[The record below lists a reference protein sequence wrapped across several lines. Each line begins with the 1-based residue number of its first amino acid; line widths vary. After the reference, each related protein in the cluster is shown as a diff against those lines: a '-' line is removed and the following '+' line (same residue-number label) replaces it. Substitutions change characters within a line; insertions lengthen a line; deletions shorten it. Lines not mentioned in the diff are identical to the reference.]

1 MKRLLPILL
10 CSLLLSGLRNATA
23 QEASKT
29 WTLQECLDYA
39 YQNNIQ
45 VRQSRNN
52 QLSGIEDT
60 KQAKAALFPSLVAST
75 TQSYTNYPSSE
86 VTDNN
91 SYTGTYGIT
100 AGMTIFEGGKL
111 RTEVKRQKVQNQMD
125 ALSVEE
131 SVNDIRIA
139 IVQAYMQCLY
149 AADAVR
155 INRSTA
161 EASKAQRDRA
171 EEMLR
176 TGSISRVDFAQLQ
189 SQYSSDEYQIVVAG
203 STLDNYKLQ
212 LKQLLELDIM
222 EEMNPAVPGVKEEN
236 VLKALPPKNE
246 VYETALKVM
255 PQIRR
260 GELGIE
266 AAKLEEKSAR
276 AGFFPSISGG
286 WNFSEEHF
294 MENTKSWLSQGKLRV
309 GWGEIGNQTIPAGAY
324 LSQYSNGHPSMWY
337 AQYYMF
343 GNTNPTL
350 FASRSQVG
358 NPNLK
363 WETTRQLDLG
373 LDLAFLEGSL
383 RFTFDYYSRDTKD
396 MLVQVPNPA
405 SMGFPNTPWVNAGSI
420 SNKGFEVSIGYDGK
434 VGNDF
439 KYHINGNVSTY
450 KNKIKD
456 LGSEANIPGKEVHL
470 GYYTY
475 TMTEVGKPLGYYYGY
490 KTDGVFQ
497 TQQEIDN
504 YQNNGQVVMPN
515 AKPGDLKFVDLN
527 KDGKLGDEDR
537 TMIGNPHPDFTFGL
551 TLGAEYKGFDFS
563 AFFQGSVGN
572 DLLNIVKY
580 DIYGGVGWYNAPKD
594 ILTTFWN
601 GPGSTNENFAI
612 DADSRL
618 NREMSEWY
626 VEDGSY
632 VRLKNLTIGY
642 TLPSSI
648 TRKITLNNLRI
659 FVAAQNLFTITG
671 YSGLDPEIG
680 EFNQNPIYKGI
691 DMGYYP
697 QARTFMFGISMKL

>member
-189 SQYSSDEYQIVVAG
+189 SQYSSDEYQVVVAG

-222 EEMNPAVPGVKEEN
+222 EEMNPAVPEVKEEN

-276 AGFFPSISGG
+276 AGFFPSIS
-286 WNFSEEHF
+286 
-294 MENTKSWLSQGKLRV
+294 LSASV
-309 GWGEIGNQTIPAGAY
+309 GTGHM
-324 LSQYSNGHPSMWY
+324 SN
-337 AQYYMF
+337 
-343 GNTNPTL
+343 
-350 FASRSQVG
+350 
-358 NPNLK
+358 
-363 WETTRQLDLG
+363 
-373 LDLAFLEGSL
+373 
-383 RFTFDYYSRDTKD
+383 
-396 MLVQVPNPA
+396 
-405 SMGFPNTPWVNAGSI
+405 
-420 SNKGFEVSIGYDGK
+420 
-434 VGNDF
+434 NDF
-439 KYHINGNVSTY
+439 ESGSQIWNRFNENV
-450 KNKIKD
+450 
-456 LGSEANIPGKEVHL
+456 
-470 GYYTY
+470 
-475 TMTEVGKPLGYYYGY
+475 
-490 KTDGVFQ
+490 
-497 TQQEIDN
+497 
-504 YQNNGQVVMPN
+504 
-515 AKPGDLKFVDLN
+515 
-527 KDGKLGDEDR
+527 
-537 TMIGNPHPDFTFGL
+537 GL
-551 TLGAEYKGFDFS
+551 TLNIPIFSNRKNRTAVNKAKIALNDSYLEWTSLQKELLRNVESAYLDAVSAQAQYLSAREKEKYARESYELTNEQFRVGVKNTVELITAQNEYS
-563 AFFQGSVGN
+563 AAQQQVLQAKYLTLLSIE
-572 DLLNIVKY
+572 LLNIY
-580 DIYGGVGWYNAPKD
+580 QGLPASDIY
-594 ILTTFWN
+594 
-601 GPGSTNENFAI
+601 
-612 DADSRL
+612 
-618 NREMSEWY
+618 
-626 VEDGSY
+626 
-632 VRLKNLTIGY
+632 
-642 TLPSSI
+642 
-648 TRKITLNNLRI
+648 
-659 FVAAQNLFTITG
+659 
-671 YSGLDPEIG
+671 
-680 EFNQNPIYKGI
+680 
-691 DMGYYP
+691 
-697 QARTFMFGISMKL
+697 

>member
-246 VYETALKVM
+246 VYETALTVM

-276 AGFFPSISGG
+276 AGFFPSIS
-286 WNFSEEHF
+286 
-294 MENTKSWLSQGKLRV
+294 LSASV
-309 GWGEIGNQTIPAGAY
+309 GTGHM
-324 LSQYSNGHPSMWY
+324 SN
-337 AQYYMF
+337 
-343 GNTNPTL
+343 
-350 FASRSQVG
+350 
-358 NPNLK
+358 
-363 WETTRQLDLG
+363 
-373 LDLAFLEGSL
+373 
-383 RFTFDYYSRDTKD
+383 
-396 MLVQVPNPA
+396 
-405 SMGFPNTPWVNAGSI
+405 
-420 SNKGFEVSIGYDGK
+420 
-434 VGNDF
+434 NDF
-439 KYHINGNVSTY
+439 ESGSQIWNRFNENV
-450 KNKIKD
+450 
-456 LGSEANIPGKEVHL
+456 
-470 GYYTY
+470 
-475 TMTEVGKPLGYYYGY
+475 
-490 KTDGVFQ
+490 
-497 TQQEIDN
+497 
-504 YQNNGQVVMPN
+504 
-515 AKPGDLKFVDLN
+515 
-527 KDGKLGDEDR
+527 
-537 TMIGNPHPDFTFGL
+537 GL
-551 TLGAEYKGFDFS
+551 TLNIPIFSNRKNRTAVNKAKIALNDSYLEWTSLQKELLRNVESAYLDAVSAQAQYLSAREKEKYARESYELTSEQFRVGVKNTVELITAQNEYS
-563 AFFQGSVGN
+563 AAQQQVLQAKYLTLLSIE
-572 DLLNIVKY
+572 LLNIY
-580 DIYGGVGWYNAPKD
+580 QGLPASDIY
-594 ILTTFWN
+594 
-601 GPGSTNENFAI
+601 
-612 DADSRL
+612 
-618 NREMSEWY
+618 
-626 VEDGSY
+626 
-632 VRLKNLTIGY
+632 
-642 TLPSSI
+642 
-648 TRKITLNNLRI
+648 
-659 FVAAQNLFTITG
+659 
-671 YSGLDPEIG
+671 
-680 EFNQNPIYKGI
+680 
-691 DMGYYP
+691 
-697 QARTFMFGISMKL
+697 

>member
-276 AGFFPSISGG
+276 AGFFPSIS
-286 WNFSEEHF
+286 
-294 MENTKSWLSQGKLRV
+294 LSASV
-309 GWGEIGNQTIPAGAY
+309 GTGHM
-324 LSQYSNGHPSMWY
+324 SN
-337 AQYYMF
+337 
-343 GNTNPTL
+343 
-350 FASRSQVG
+350 
-358 NPNLK
+358 
-363 WETTRQLDLG
+363 
-373 LDLAFLEGSL
+373 
-383 RFTFDYYSRDTKD
+383 
-396 MLVQVPNPA
+396 
-405 SMGFPNTPWVNAGSI
+405 
-420 SNKGFEVSIGYDGK
+420 
-434 VGNDF
+434 NDF
-439 KYHINGNVSTY
+439 ESGSQIWNRFNENV
-450 KNKIKD
+450 
-456 LGSEANIPGKEVHL
+456 
-470 GYYTY
+470 
-475 TMTEVGKPLGYYYGY
+475 
-490 KTDGVFQ
+490 
-497 TQQEIDN
+497 
-504 YQNNGQVVMPN
+504 
-515 AKPGDLKFVDLN
+515 
-527 KDGKLGDEDR
+527 
-537 TMIGNPHPDFTFGL
+537 GL
-551 TLGAEYKGFDFS
+551 TLNIPIFS
-563 AFFQGSVGN
+563 NRKNRTAVNKAKIALNDSYLEWTSLQKELLRNVESAYLDAVSAQAQYLSAREKEKYARESYELTSEQFRVGVKN
-572 DLLNIVKY
+572 TVELITAQNEWSSARQEVLQAKYMALLNIELLN
-580 DIYGGVGWYNAPKD
+580 IYQGRD
-594 ILTTFWN
+594 TT
-601 GPGSTNENFAI
+601 
-612 DADSRL
+612 
-618 NREMSEWY
+618 
-626 VEDGSY
+626 
-632 VRLKNLTIGY
+632 TI
-642 TLPSSI
+642 
-648 TRKITLNNLRI
+648 N
-659 FVAAQNLFTITG
+659 
-671 YSGLDPEIG
+671 
-680 EFNQNPIYKGI
+680 
-691 DMGYYP
+691 
-697 QARTFMFGISMKL
+697 

>member
-45 VRQSRNN
+45 ERQSRNN

-276 AGFFPSISGG
+276 AGFFPSIS
-286 WNFSEEHF
+286 
-294 MENTKSWLSQGKLRV
+294 LSASV
-309 GWGEIGNQTIPAGAY
+309 GTGHM
-324 LSQYSNGHPSMWY
+324 SN
-337 AQYYMF
+337 
-343 GNTNPTL
+343 
-350 FASRSQVG
+350 
-358 NPNLK
+358 
-363 WETTRQLDLG
+363 
-373 LDLAFLEGSL
+373 
-383 RFTFDYYSRDTKD
+383 
-396 MLVQVPNPA
+396 
-405 SMGFPNTPWVNAGSI
+405 
-420 SNKGFEVSIGYDGK
+420 
-434 VGNDF
+434 NDF
-439 KYHINGNVSTY
+439 ESGSQIWNRFNENV
-450 KNKIKD
+450 
-456 LGSEANIPGKEVHL
+456 
-470 GYYTY
+470 
-475 TMTEVGKPLGYYYGY
+475 
-490 KTDGVFQ
+490 
-497 TQQEIDN
+497 
-504 YQNNGQVVMPN
+504 
-515 AKPGDLKFVDLN
+515 
-527 KDGKLGDEDR
+527 
-537 TMIGNPHPDFTFGL
+537 GL
-551 TLGAEYKGFDFS
+551 TLNIPIFSNRKNRTAVNKAKIALNDSYLEWTSLQKELLRNVESAYLDAVSAQAQYLSAREKEKYARESYELTSEQFRVGVKNTVELITAQNEYS
-563 AFFQGSVGN
+563 AAQQQVLQAKYLTLLSIE
-572 DLLNIVKY
+572 LLNIY
-580 DIYGGVGWYNAPKD
+580 QGLPASDIY
-594 ILTTFWN
+594 
-601 GPGSTNENFAI
+601 
-612 DADSRL
+612 
-618 NREMSEWY
+618 
-626 VEDGSY
+626 
-632 VRLKNLTIGY
+632 
-642 TLPSSI
+642 
-648 TRKITLNNLRI
+648 
-659 FVAAQNLFTITG
+659 
-671 YSGLDPEIG
+671 
-680 EFNQNPIYKGI
+680 
-691 DMGYYP
+691 
-697 QARTFMFGISMKL
+697 

>member
-276 AGFFPSISGG
+276 AGFFPSIS
-286 WNFSEEHF
+286 
-294 MENTKSWLSQGKLRV
+294 LSASV
-309 GWGEIGNQTIPAGAY
+309 GTGHM
-324 LSQYSNGHPSMWY
+324 SN
-337 AQYYMF
+337 
-343 GNTNPTL
+343 
-350 FASRSQVG
+350 
-358 NPNLK
+358 
-363 WETTRQLDLG
+363 
-373 LDLAFLEGSL
+373 
-383 RFTFDYYSRDTKD
+383 
-396 MLVQVPNPA
+396 
-405 SMGFPNTPWVNAGSI
+405 
-420 SNKGFEVSIGYDGK
+420 
-434 VGNDF
+434 NDF
-439 KYHINGNVSTY
+439 ESGSQIWNRFNENV
-450 KNKIKD
+450 
-456 LGSEANIPGKEVHL
+456 
-470 GYYTY
+470 
-475 TMTEVGKPLGYYYGY
+475 
-490 KTDGVFQ
+490 
-497 TQQEIDN
+497 
-504 YQNNGQVVMPN
+504 
-515 AKPGDLKFVDLN
+515 
-527 KDGKLGDEDR
+527 
-537 TMIGNPHPDFTFGL
+537 GL
-551 TLGAEYKGFDFS
+551 TLNIPIFSNRKNRTAVNKAKIALNDSYLEWTSLQKELLRNVESAYLDAVSAQAQYLSAREKEKYARESYELTSEQFRVGVKNTDELITAQNEYS
-563 AFFQGSVGN
+563 AAQQQVLQAKYLTLLSIE
-572 DLLNIVKY
+572 LLNIY
-580 DIYGGVGWYNAPKD
+580 QGLPASDIY
-594 ILTTFWN
+594 
-601 GPGSTNENFAI
+601 
-612 DADSRL
+612 
-618 NREMSEWY
+618 
-626 VEDGSY
+626 
-632 VRLKNLTIGY
+632 
-642 TLPSSI
+642 
-648 TRKITLNNLRI
+648 
-659 FVAAQNLFTITG
+659 
-671 YSGLDPEIG
+671 
-680 EFNQNPIYKGI
+680 
-691 DMGYYP
+691 
-697 QARTFMFGISMKL
+697 

>member
-276 AGFFPSISGG
+276 AGFFPSIS
-286 WNFSEEHF
+286 
-294 MENTKSWLSQGKLRV
+294 LSASV
-309 GWGEIGNQTIPAGAY
+309 GTGHM
-324 LSQYSNGHPSMWY
+324 SN
-337 AQYYMF
+337 
-343 GNTNPTL
+343 
-350 FASRSQVG
+350 
-358 NPNLK
+358 
-363 WETTRQLDLG
+363 
-373 LDLAFLEGSL
+373 
-383 RFTFDYYSRDTKD
+383 
-396 MLVQVPNPA
+396 
-405 SMGFPNTPWVNAGSI
+405 
-420 SNKGFEVSIGYDGK
+420 
-434 VGNDF
+434 NDF
-439 KYHINGNVSTY
+439 ESGSQIWNRFNENV
-450 KNKIKD
+450 
-456 LGSEANIPGKEVHL
+456 
-470 GYYTY
+470 
-475 TMTEVGKPLGYYYGY
+475 
-490 KTDGVFQ
+490 
-497 TQQEIDN
+497 
-504 YQNNGQVVMPN
+504 
-515 AKPGDLKFVDLN
+515 
-527 KDGKLGDEDR
+527 
-537 TMIGNPHPDFTFGL
+537 GL
-551 TLGAEYKGFDFS
+551 TLNIPIFSNRKNRTAVNKAKIALNDSYLEWTSLQKELLRNVESAYLDAVSAQAQYLSAREKEKYARESYELTSEQFRVGVKNTVELITAQNEYS
-563 AFFQGSVGN
+563 AAQQQVLQAKYLTLLSIE
-572 DLLNIVKY
+572 LLNI
-580 DIYGGVGWYNAPKD
+580 
-594 ILTTFWN
+594 
-601 GPGSTNENFAI
+601 
-612 DADSRL
+612 
-618 NREMSEWY
+618 
-626 VEDGSY
+626 
-632 VRLKNLTIGY
+632 
-642 TLPSSI
+642 
-648 TRKITLNNLRI
+648 
-659 FVAAQNLFTITG
+659 
-671 YSGLDPEIG
+671 
-680 EFNQNPIYKGI
+680 
-691 DMGYYP
+691 
-697 QARTFMFGISMKL
+697 

>member
-39 YQNNIQ
+39 YKNNIQ

-276 AGFFPSISGG
+276 AGFFPSIS
-286 WNFSEEHF
+286 
-294 MENTKSWLSQGKLRV
+294 LSASV
-309 GWGEIGNQTIPAGAY
+309 GTGHM
-324 LSQYSNGHPSMWY
+324 SN
-337 AQYYMF
+337 
-343 GNTNPTL
+343 
-350 FASRSQVG
+350 
-358 NPNLK
+358 
-363 WETTRQLDLG
+363 
-373 LDLAFLEGSL
+373 
-383 RFTFDYYSRDTKD
+383 
-396 MLVQVPNPA
+396 
-405 SMGFPNTPWVNAGSI
+405 
-420 SNKGFEVSIGYDGK
+420 
-434 VGNDF
+434 NDF
-439 KYHINGNVSTY
+439 ESGSQIWNRFNENV
-450 KNKIKD
+450 
-456 LGSEANIPGKEVHL
+456 
-470 GYYTY
+470 
-475 TMTEVGKPLGYYYGY
+475 
-490 KTDGVFQ
+490 
-497 TQQEIDN
+497 
-504 YQNNGQVVMPN
+504 
-515 AKPGDLKFVDLN
+515 
-527 KDGKLGDEDR
+527 
-537 TMIGNPHPDFTFGL
+537 GL
-551 TLGAEYKGFDFS
+551 TLNIPIFSNRKNRTAVNKAKIALNDSYLEWTSLQKELLRNVESAYLDAVSAQAQYLSAREKEKYARESYELTSEQFRVGVKNTVELITAQNEYS
-563 AFFQGSVGN
+563 AAQQQVLQAKYLTLLSIE
-572 DLLNIVKY
+572 LLNIY
-580 DIYGGVGWYNAPKD
+580 QGLPASDIY
-594 ILTTFWN
+594 
-601 GPGSTNENFAI
+601 
-612 DADSRL
+612 
-618 NREMSEWY
+618 
-626 VEDGSY
+626 
-632 VRLKNLTIGY
+632 
-642 TLPSSI
+642 
-648 TRKITLNNLRI
+648 
-659 FVAAQNLFTITG
+659 
-671 YSGLDPEIG
+671 
-680 EFNQNPIYKGI
+680 
-691 DMGYYP
+691 
-697 QARTFMFGISMKL
+697 

>member
-276 AGFFPSISGG
+276 AGFFPSIS
-286 WNFSEEHF
+286 
-294 MENTKSWLSQGKLRV
+294 LSASV
-309 GWGEIGNQTIPAGAY
+309 GTGHM
-324 LSQYSNGHPSMWY
+324 SN
-337 AQYYMF
+337 
-343 GNTNPTL
+343 
-350 FASRSQVG
+350 
-358 NPNLK
+358 
-363 WETTRQLDLG
+363 
-373 LDLAFLEGSL
+373 
-383 RFTFDYYSRDTKD
+383 
-396 MLVQVPNPA
+396 
-405 SMGFPNTPWVNAGSI
+405 
-420 SNKGFEVSIGYDGK
+420 
-434 VGNDF
+434 NDF
-439 KYHINGNVSTY
+439 ESGSQIWNRFNENV
-450 KNKIKD
+450 
-456 LGSEANIPGKEVHL
+456 
-470 GYYTY
+470 
-475 TMTEVGKPLGYYYGY
+475 
-490 KTDGVFQ
+490 
-497 TQQEIDN
+497 
-504 YQNNGQVVMPN
+504 
-515 AKPGDLKFVDLN
+515 
-527 KDGKLGDEDR
+527 
-537 TMIGNPHPDFTFGL
+537 GL
-551 TLGAEYKGFDFS
+551 TLNIPIFS
-563 AFFQGSVGN
+563 NRKNRTSIRRKSPSTTAIWSGHRCKKSC
-572 DLLNIVKY
+572 
-580 DIYGGVGWYNAPKD
+580 YG
-594 ILTTFWN
+594 TWN
-601 GPGSTNENFAI
+601 RPTWTPYRPRPSISRPAKRRNTPGRVTS
-612 DADSRL
+612 
-618 NREMSEWY
+618 
-626 VEDGSY
+626 
-632 VRLKNLTIGY
+632 
-642 TLPSSI
+642 
-648 TRKITLNNLRI
+648 
-659 FVAAQNLFTITG
+659 
-671 YSGLDPEIG
+671 
-680 EFNQNPIYKGI
+680 
-691 DMGYYP
+691 
-697 QARTFMFGISMKL
+697 

>member
-276 AGFFPSISGG
+276 AGFFPSIS
-286 WNFSEEHF
+286 
-294 MENTKSWLSQGKLRV
+294 LSASV
-309 GWGEIGNQTIPAGAY
+309 GTGHM
-324 LSQYSNGHPSMWY
+324 SN
-337 AQYYMF
+337 
-343 GNTNPTL
+343 
-350 FASRSQVG
+350 
-358 NPNLK
+358 
-363 WETTRQLDLG
+363 
-373 LDLAFLEGSL
+373 
-383 RFTFDYYSRDTKD
+383 
-396 MLVQVPNPA
+396 
-405 SMGFPNTPWVNAGSI
+405 
-420 SNKGFEVSIGYDGK
+420 
-434 VGNDF
+434 NDF
-439 KYHINGNVSTY
+439 ESGSQIWNRFNENV
-450 KNKIKD
+450 
-456 LGSEANIPGKEVHL
+456 
-470 GYYTY
+470 
-475 TMTEVGKPLGYYYGY
+475 
-490 KTDGVFQ
+490 
-497 TQQEIDN
+497 
-504 YQNNGQVVMPN
+504 
-515 AKPGDLKFVDLN
+515 
-527 KDGKLGDEDR
+527 
-537 TMIGNPHPDFTFGL
+537 GL
-551 TLGAEYKGFDFS
+551 TLNIPIWIHQENRTAVNKAKIALNDSYLEWTSLQKELLRNVESAYLDAVSAQAQYLSAREKEKYARESYELTSEQFRVGVKNTVELITAQNEYS
-563 AFFQGSVGN
+563 AAQQQVLQAKYLTLLSIE
-572 DLLNIVKY
+572 LLNIY
-580 DIYGGVGWYNAPKD
+580 QGLPASDIY
-594 ILTTFWN
+594 
-601 GPGSTNENFAI
+601 
-612 DADSRL
+612 
-618 NREMSEWY
+618 
-626 VEDGSY
+626 
-632 VRLKNLTIGY
+632 
-642 TLPSSI
+642 
-648 TRKITLNNLRI
+648 
-659 FVAAQNLFTITG
+659 
-671 YSGLDPEIG
+671 
-680 EFNQNPIYKGI
+680 
-691 DMGYYP
+691 
-697 QARTFMFGISMKL
+697 

>member
-176 TGSISRVDFAQLQ
+176 AGSISRVDFAQLQ
-189 SQYSSDEYQIVVAG
+189 SQYSSDEYQVVVAS

-236 VLKALPPKNE
+236 VLKALPSKDE
-246 VYETALKVM
+246 VYATALKVM

-260 GELGIE
+260 GELGVE

-276 AGFFPSISGG
+276 AGFYPSIS
-286 WNFSEEHF
+286 
-294 MENTKSWLSQGKLRV
+294 LS
-309 GWGEIGNQTIPAGAY
+309 A
-324 LSQYSNGHPSMWY
+324 
-337 AQYYMF
+337 
-343 GNTNPTL
+343 
-350 FASRSQVG
+350 
-358 NPNLK
+358 
-363 WETTRQLDLG
+363 
-373 LDLAFLEGSL
+373 
-383 RFTFDYYSRDTKD
+383 
-396 MLVQVPNPA
+396 
-405 SMGFPNTPWVNAGSI
+405 
-420 SNKGFEVSIGYDGK
+420 SIGTGHMSN
-434 VGNDF
+434 NDF
-439 KYHINGNVSTY
+439 ESGSQIWNRFNENV
-450 KNKIKD
+450 
-456 LGSEANIPGKEVHL
+456 
-470 GYYTY
+470 
-475 TMTEVGKPLGYYYGY
+475 
-490 KTDGVFQ
+490 
-497 TQQEIDN
+497 
-504 YQNNGQVVMPN
+504 
-515 AKPGDLKFVDLN
+515 
-527 KDGKLGDEDR
+527 
-537 TMIGNPHPDFTFGL
+537 GL
-551 TLGAEYKGFDFS
+551 TLNIPIFSNRKNRTAVNKAKIAVDNSYLEWTSLQKELLRDVESAYLDATSAQAQYLSAREKEKYARESYELTSEQFRVGVKNTVELITAQNEYS
-563 AFFQGSVGN
+563 AAQQQVLQAKYLTLLSIE
-572 DLLNIVKY
+572 LLNIY
-580 DIYGGVGWYNAPKD
+580 QGLSASDIY
-594 ILTTFWN
+594 
-601 GPGSTNENFAI
+601 
-612 DADSRL
+612 
-618 NREMSEWY
+618 
-626 VEDGSY
+626 
-632 VRLKNLTIGY
+632 
-642 TLPSSI
+642 
-648 TRKITLNNLRI
+648 
-659 FVAAQNLFTITG
+659 
-671 YSGLDPEIG
+671 
-680 EFNQNPIYKGI
+680 
-691 DMGYYP
+691 
-697 QARTFMFGISMKL
+697 

>member
-100 AGMTIFEGGKL
+100 AGMAIFEGGKL

-276 AGFFPSISGG
+276 AGFFPSIS
-286 WNFSEEHF
+286 
-294 MENTKSWLSQGKLRV
+294 LSASV
-309 GWGEIGNQTIPAGAY
+309 GTGHM
-324 LSQYSNGHPSMWY
+324 SN
-337 AQYYMF
+337 
-343 GNTNPTL
+343 
-350 FASRSQVG
+350 
-358 NPNLK
+358 
-363 WETTRQLDLG
+363 
-373 LDLAFLEGSL
+373 
-383 RFTFDYYSRDTKD
+383 
-396 MLVQVPNPA
+396 
-405 SMGFPNTPWVNAGSI
+405 
-420 SNKGFEVSIGYDGK
+420 
-434 VGNDF
+434 NDF
-439 KYHINGNVSTY
+439 ESGSQIWNRFNENV
-450 KNKIKD
+450 
-456 LGSEANIPGKEVHL
+456 
-470 GYYTY
+470 
-475 TMTEVGKPLGYYYGY
+475 
-490 KTDGVFQ
+490 
-497 TQQEIDN
+497 
-504 YQNNGQVVMPN
+504 
-515 AKPGDLKFVDLN
+515 
-527 KDGKLGDEDR
+527 
-537 TMIGNPHPDFTFGL
+537 GL
-551 TLGAEYKGFDFS
+551 TLNIPIFSNRKNRTAVNKAKIALNDSYLEWTSLQKELLRNVESAYLDAVSAQAQYLSAREKEKYARESYELTSEQFRVGVKNTVELITAQNEYS
-563 AFFQGSVGN
+563 AAQQQVLQAKYLTLLSIE
-572 DLLNIVKY
+572 LLNIY
-580 DIYGGVGWYNAPKD
+580 QGLPASDIY
-594 ILTTFWN
+594 
-601 GPGSTNENFAI
+601 
-612 DADSRL
+612 
-618 NREMSEWY
+618 
-626 VEDGSY
+626 
-632 VRLKNLTIGY
+632 
-642 TLPSSI
+642 
-648 TRKITLNNLRI
+648 
-659 FVAAQNLFTITG
+659 
-671 YSGLDPEIG
+671 
-680 EFNQNPIYKGI
+680 
-691 DMGYYP
+691 
-697 QARTFMFGISMKL
+697 

>member
-75 TQSYTNYPSSE
+75 TQSYTNYLSSE

-276 AGFFPSISGG
+276 AGFFPSIS
-286 WNFSEEHF
+286 
-294 MENTKSWLSQGKLRV
+294 LSASV
-309 GWGEIGNQTIPAGAY
+309 GTGHM
-324 LSQYSNGHPSMWY
+324 SN
-337 AQYYMF
+337 
-343 GNTNPTL
+343 
-350 FASRSQVG
+350 
-358 NPNLK
+358 
-363 WETTRQLDLG
+363 
-373 LDLAFLEGSL
+373 
-383 RFTFDYYSRDTKD
+383 
-396 MLVQVPNPA
+396 
-405 SMGFPNTPWVNAGSI
+405 
-420 SNKGFEVSIGYDGK
+420 
-434 VGNDF
+434 NDF
-439 KYHINGNVSTY
+439 ESGSQIWNRFNENV
-450 KNKIKD
+450 
-456 LGSEANIPGKEVHL
+456 
-470 GYYTY
+470 
-475 TMTEVGKPLGYYYGY
+475 
-490 KTDGVFQ
+490 
-497 TQQEIDN
+497 
-504 YQNNGQVVMPN
+504 
-515 AKPGDLKFVDLN
+515 
-527 KDGKLGDEDR
+527 
-537 TMIGNPHPDFTFGL
+537 GL
-551 TLGAEYKGFDFS
+551 TLNIPIFSNRKNRTAVNKAKIALNDSYLEWTSLQKELLRNVESAYLDAVSAQAQYLSAREKEKYARESYELTSEQFRVGVKNTVELITAQNEYS
-563 AFFQGSVGN
+563 AAQQQVLQAKYLTLLSIE
-572 DLLNIVKY
+572 LLNIY
-580 DIYGGVGWYNAPKD
+580 QGLPASDIY
-594 ILTTFWN
+594 
-601 GPGSTNENFAI
+601 
-612 DADSRL
+612 
-618 NREMSEWY
+618 
-626 VEDGSY
+626 
-632 VRLKNLTIGY
+632 
-642 TLPSSI
+642 
-648 TRKITLNNLRI
+648 
-659 FVAAQNLFTITG
+659 
-671 YSGLDPEIG
+671 
-680 EFNQNPIYKGI
+680 
-691 DMGYYP
+691 
-697 QARTFMFGISMKL
+697 

>member
-276 AGFFPSISGG
+276 AGFFPSIS
-286 WNFSEEHF
+286 
-294 MENTKSWLSQGKLRV
+294 LSASV
-309 GWGEIGNQTIPAGAY
+309 GTGHM
-324 LSQYSNGHPSMWY
+324 SN
-337 AQYYMF
+337 
-343 GNTNPTL
+343 
-350 FASRSQVG
+350 
-358 NPNLK
+358 
-363 WETTRQLDLG
+363 
-373 LDLAFLEGSL
+373 
-383 RFTFDYYSRDTKD
+383 
-396 MLVQVPNPA
+396 
-405 SMGFPNTPWVNAGSI
+405 
-420 SNKGFEVSIGYDGK
+420 
-434 VGNDF
+434 NDF
-439 KYHINGNVSTY
+439 ESGSQIWNRFNENV
-450 KNKIKD
+450 
-456 LGSEANIPGKEVHL
+456 
-470 GYYTY
+470 
-475 TMTEVGKPLGYYYGY
+475 
-490 KTDGVFQ
+490 
-497 TQQEIDN
+497 
-504 YQNNGQVVMPN
+504 
-515 AKPGDLKFVDLN
+515 
-527 KDGKLGDEDR
+527 
-537 TMIGNPHPDFTFGL
+537 GL
-551 TLGAEYKGFDFS
+551 TLNIPIFSNRKNRTAVNKAKIALNDSYLEWTSLQKELLRNVESAYLDAVSAQAQYLSAREKEKYARESYELTSEQFRVGVKNTVELITAQNEYS
-563 AFFQGSVGN
+563 ATQQQVLQAKYLTLLSIE
-572 DLLNIVKY
+572 LLNIY
-580 DIYGGVGWYNAPKD
+580 QGLPASDIY
-594 ILTTFWN
+594 
-601 GPGSTNENFAI
+601 
-612 DADSRL
+612 
-618 NREMSEWY
+618 
-626 VEDGSY
+626 
-632 VRLKNLTIGY
+632 
-642 TLPSSI
+642 
-648 TRKITLNNLRI
+648 
-659 FVAAQNLFTITG
+659 
-671 YSGLDPEIG
+671 
-680 EFNQNPIYKGI
+680 
-691 DMGYYP
+691 
-697 QARTFMFGISMKL
+697 

>member
-276 AGFFPSISGG
+276 AGFFPSIS
-286 WNFSEEHF
+286 
-294 MENTKSWLSQGKLRV
+294 LSASV
-309 GWGEIGNQTIPAGAY
+309 GTGHM
-324 LSQYSNGHPSMWY
+324 SN
-337 AQYYMF
+337 
-343 GNTNPTL
+343 
-350 FASRSQVG
+350 
-358 NPNLK
+358 
-363 WETTRQLDLG
+363 
-373 LDLAFLEGSL
+373 
-383 RFTFDYYSRDTKD
+383 
-396 MLVQVPNPA
+396 
-405 SMGFPNTPWVNAGSI
+405 
-420 SNKGFEVSIGYDGK
+420 
-434 VGNDF
+434 NDF
-439 KYHINGNVSTY
+439 ESGSQIWNRFNENV
-450 KNKIKD
+450 
-456 LGSEANIPGKEVHL
+456 
-470 GYYTY
+470 
-475 TMTEVGKPLGYYYGY
+475 
-490 KTDGVFQ
+490 
-497 TQQEIDN
+497 
-504 YQNNGQVVMPN
+504 
-515 AKPGDLKFVDLN
+515 
-527 KDGKLGDEDR
+527 
-537 TMIGNPHPDFTFGL
+537 GL
-551 TLGAEYKGFDFS
+551 TLNIPIFS
-563 AFFQGSVGN
+563 NRKNRTAVNKAKIALNDSYLEWTSLQKELLRNVESAYLDAVSAQAQYLSAREKEKYARESYELTSEQFRVG
-572 DLLNIVKY
+572 VK
-580 DIYGGVGWYNAPKD
+580 N
-594 ILTTFWN
+594 T
-601 GPGSTNENFAI
+601 
-612 DADSRL
+612 
-618 NREMSEWY
+618 
-626 VEDGSY
+626 VE
-632 VRLKNLTIGY
+632 L
-642 TLPSSI
+642 I
-648 TRKITLNNLRI
+648 T
-659 FVAAQNLFTITG
+659 AQNDIRQH
-671 YSGLDPEIG
+671 SNRSCKP
-680 EFNQNPIYKGI
+680 N
-691 DMGYYP
+691 
-697 QARTFMFGISMKL
+697 ISPC

>member
-246 VYETALKVM
+246 VNETALKVM

-276 AGFFPSISGG
+276 AGFFPSIS
-286 WNFSEEHF
+286 
-294 MENTKSWLSQGKLRV
+294 LSASV
-309 GWGEIGNQTIPAGAY
+309 GTGHM
-324 LSQYSNGHPSMWY
+324 SN
-337 AQYYMF
+337 
-343 GNTNPTL
+343 
-350 FASRSQVG
+350 
-358 NPNLK
+358 
-363 WETTRQLDLG
+363 
-373 LDLAFLEGSL
+373 
-383 RFTFDYYSRDTKD
+383 
-396 MLVQVPNPA
+396 
-405 SMGFPNTPWVNAGSI
+405 
-420 SNKGFEVSIGYDGK
+420 
-434 VGNDF
+434 NDF
-439 KYHINGNVSTY
+439 ESGSQIWNRFNENV
-450 KNKIKD
+450 
-456 LGSEANIPGKEVHL
+456 
-470 GYYTY
+470 
-475 TMTEVGKPLGYYYGY
+475 
-490 KTDGVFQ
+490 
-497 TQQEIDN
+497 
-504 YQNNGQVVMPN
+504 
-515 AKPGDLKFVDLN
+515 
-527 KDGKLGDEDR
+527 
-537 TMIGNPHPDFTFGL
+537 GL
-551 TLGAEYKGFDFS
+551 TLNIPIFSNRKNRTAVNKAKIALNDSYLEWTSLQKELLRNVESAYLDAVSAQAQYLSAREKEKYARESYELTSEQFRVGVKNTVELITAQNEYS
-563 AFFQGSVGN
+563 AAQQQVLQAKYLTLLSIE
-572 DLLNIVKY
+572 LLNIY
-580 DIYGGVGWYNAPKD
+580 QGLPASDIY
-594 ILTTFWN
+594 
-601 GPGSTNENFAI
+601 
-612 DADSRL
+612 
-618 NREMSEWY
+618 
-626 VEDGSY
+626 
-632 VRLKNLTIGY
+632 
-642 TLPSSI
+642 
-648 TRKITLNNLRI
+648 
-659 FVAAQNLFTITG
+659 
-671 YSGLDPEIG
+671 
-680 EFNQNPIYKGI
+680 
-691 DMGYYP
+691 
-697 QARTFMFGISMKL
+697 

>member
-29 WTLQECLDYA
+29 WTLQECLDHA

-276 AGFFPSISGG
+276 AGFFPSIS
-286 WNFSEEHF
+286 
-294 MENTKSWLSQGKLRV
+294 LSASV
-309 GWGEIGNQTIPAGAY
+309 GTGHM
-324 LSQYSNGHPSMWY
+324 SN
-337 AQYYMF
+337 
-343 GNTNPTL
+343 
-350 FASRSQVG
+350 
-358 NPNLK
+358 
-363 WETTRQLDLG
+363 
-373 LDLAFLEGSL
+373 
-383 RFTFDYYSRDTKD
+383 
-396 MLVQVPNPA
+396 
-405 SMGFPNTPWVNAGSI
+405 
-420 SNKGFEVSIGYDGK
+420 
-434 VGNDF
+434 NDF
-439 KYHINGNVSTY
+439 ESGSQIWNRFNENV
-450 KNKIKD
+450 
-456 LGSEANIPGKEVHL
+456 
-470 GYYTY
+470 
-475 TMTEVGKPLGYYYGY
+475 
-490 KTDGVFQ
+490 
-497 TQQEIDN
+497 
-504 YQNNGQVVMPN
+504 
-515 AKPGDLKFVDLN
+515 
-527 KDGKLGDEDR
+527 
-537 TMIGNPHPDFTFGL
+537 GL
-551 TLGAEYKGFDFS
+551 TLNIPIFSNRKNRTAVNKAKIALNDSYLEWTSLQKELLRNVESAYLDAVSAQAQYLSAREKEKYARESYELTSEQFRVGVKNTVELITAQNEYS
-563 AFFQGSVGN
+563 AAQQQVLQAKYLTLLSIE
-572 DLLNIVKY
+572 LLNIY
-580 DIYGGVGWYNAPKD
+580 QGLPASDIY
-594 ILTTFWN
+594 
-601 GPGSTNENFAI
+601 
-612 DADSRL
+612 
-618 NREMSEWY
+618 
-626 VEDGSY
+626 
-632 VRLKNLTIGY
+632 
-642 TLPSSI
+642 
-648 TRKITLNNLRI
+648 
-659 FVAAQNLFTITG
+659 
-671 YSGLDPEIG
+671 
-680 EFNQNPIYKGI
+680 
-691 DMGYYP
+691 
-697 QARTFMFGISMKL
+697 

>member
-149 AADAVR
+149 AAVAVR

-276 AGFFPSISGG
+276 AGFFPSIS
-286 WNFSEEHF
+286 
-294 MENTKSWLSQGKLRV
+294 LSASV
-309 GWGEIGNQTIPAGAY
+309 GTGHM
-324 LSQYSNGHPSMWY
+324 SN
-337 AQYYMF
+337 
-343 GNTNPTL
+343 
-350 FASRSQVG
+350 
-358 NPNLK
+358 
-363 WETTRQLDLG
+363 
-373 LDLAFLEGSL
+373 
-383 RFTFDYYSRDTKD
+383 
-396 MLVQVPNPA
+396 
-405 SMGFPNTPWVNAGSI
+405 
-420 SNKGFEVSIGYDGK
+420 
-434 VGNDF
+434 NDF
-439 KYHINGNVSTY
+439 ESGSQIWNRFNENV
-450 KNKIKD
+450 
-456 LGSEANIPGKEVHL
+456 
-470 GYYTY
+470 
-475 TMTEVGKPLGYYYGY
+475 
-490 KTDGVFQ
+490 
-497 TQQEIDN
+497 
-504 YQNNGQVVMPN
+504 
-515 AKPGDLKFVDLN
+515 
-527 KDGKLGDEDR
+527 
-537 TMIGNPHPDFTFGL
+537 GL
-551 TLGAEYKGFDFS
+551 TLNIPIFSNRKNRTAVNKAKIALNDSYLEWTSLQKELLRNVESAYLDAVSAQAQYLSAREKEKYARESYELTSEQFRVGVKNTVELITAQNEYS
-563 AFFQGSVGN
+563 AAQQQVLQAKYLTLLSIE
-572 DLLNIVKY
+572 LLNIY
-580 DIYGGVGWYNAPKD
+580 QGLPASDIY
-594 ILTTFWN
+594 
-601 GPGSTNENFAI
+601 
-612 DADSRL
+612 
-618 NREMSEWY
+618 
-626 VEDGSY
+626 
-632 VRLKNLTIGY
+632 
-642 TLPSSI
+642 
-648 TRKITLNNLRI
+648 
-659 FVAAQNLFTITG
+659 
-671 YSGLDPEIG
+671 
-680 EFNQNPIYKGI
+680 
-691 DMGYYP
+691 
-697 QARTFMFGISMKL
+697 

>member
-60 KQAKAALFPSLVAST
+60 KQPNAALYPSRVAST

-276 AGFFPSISGG
+276 AGFFPSIS
-286 WNFSEEHF
+286 
-294 MENTKSWLSQGKLRV
+294 LSASV
-309 GWGEIGNQTIPAGAY
+309 GTGHM
-324 LSQYSNGHPSMWY
+324 SN
-337 AQYYMF
+337 
-343 GNTNPTL
+343 
-350 FASRSQVG
+350 
-358 NPNLK
+358 
-363 WETTRQLDLG
+363 
-373 LDLAFLEGSL
+373 
-383 RFTFDYYSRDTKD
+383 
-396 MLVQVPNPA
+396 
-405 SMGFPNTPWVNAGSI
+405 
-420 SNKGFEVSIGYDGK
+420 
-434 VGNDF
+434 NDF
-439 KYHINGNVSTY
+439 ESGSQIWNRFNENV
-450 KNKIKD
+450 
-456 LGSEANIPGKEVHL
+456 
-470 GYYTY
+470 
-475 TMTEVGKPLGYYYGY
+475 
-490 KTDGVFQ
+490 
-497 TQQEIDN
+497 
-504 YQNNGQVVMPN
+504 
-515 AKPGDLKFVDLN
+515 
-527 KDGKLGDEDR
+527 
-537 TMIGNPHPDFTFGL
+537 GL
-551 TLGAEYKGFDFS
+551 TLNIPIFSNRKNRTAVNKAKIALNDSYLEWTSLQKELLRNVESAYLDAVSAQAQYLSAREKEKYARESYELTSEQFRVGVKNTVELITAQNEYS
-563 AFFQGSVGN
+563 AAQQQVLQAKYLTLLSIE
-572 DLLNIVKY
+572 LLNIY
-580 DIYGGVGWYNAPKD
+580 QGLPASDIY
-594 ILTTFWN
+594 
-601 GPGSTNENFAI
+601 
-612 DADSRL
+612 
-618 NREMSEWY
+618 
-626 VEDGSY
+626 
-632 VRLKNLTIGY
+632 
-642 TLPSSI
+642 
-648 TRKITLNNLRI
+648 
-659 FVAAQNLFTITG
+659 
-671 YSGLDPEIG
+671 
-680 EFNQNPIYKGI
+680 
-691 DMGYYP
+691 
-697 QARTFMFGISMKL
+697 

>member
-276 AGFFPSISGG
+276 AGFFPSIS
-286 WNFSEEHF
+286 
-294 MENTKSWLSQGKLRV
+294 LSASV
-309 GWGEIGNQTIPAGAY
+309 GTGHM
-324 LSQYSNGHPSMWY
+324 SN
-337 AQYYMF
+337 
-343 GNTNPTL
+343 
-350 FASRSQVG
+350 
-358 NPNLK
+358 
-363 WETTRQLDLG
+363 
-373 LDLAFLEGSL
+373 
-383 RFTFDYYSRDTKD
+383 
-396 MLVQVPNPA
+396 
-405 SMGFPNTPWVNAGSI
+405 
-420 SNKGFEVSIGYDGK
+420 
-434 VGNDF
+434 NDF
-439 KYHINGNVSTY
+439 ESGSQIWNRFNENV
-450 KNKIKD
+450 
-456 LGSEANIPGKEVHL
+456 
-470 GYYTY
+470 
-475 TMTEVGKPLGYYYGY
+475 
-490 KTDGVFQ
+490 
-497 TQQEIDN
+497 
-504 YQNNGQVVMPN
+504 
-515 AKPGDLKFVDLN
+515 
-527 KDGKLGDEDR
+527 
-537 TMIGNPHPDFTFGL
+537 GL
-551 TLGAEYKGFDFS
+551 TLNIPIFS
-563 AFFQGSVGN
+563 NRKNRPSIRRKSPSTTAIWSGHRCKKSC
-572 DLLNIVKY
+572 
-580 DIYGGVGWYNAPKD
+580 YG
-594 ILTTFWN
+594 TWN
-601 GPGSTNENFAI
+601 RPTWTPYRPRPSISRPAKRRNTPGRVTS
-612 DADSRL
+612 
-618 NREMSEWY
+618 
-626 VEDGSY
+626 
-632 VRLKNLTIGY
+632 
-642 TLPSSI
+642 
-648 TRKITLNNLRI
+648 
-659 FVAAQNLFTITG
+659 
-671 YSGLDPEIG
+671 
-680 EFNQNPIYKGI
+680 
-691 DMGYYP
+691 
-697 QARTFMFGISMKL
+697 